1 MIDDWFSTNSTA
13 PVDNF
18 VEKSLDAARKARETR
33 DPLVST
39 PSLQIFQSLKNQG
52 LANIPQIG

>member
-18 VEKSLDAARKARETR
+18 VEKSRRLAGKPRETR
-33 DPLVST
+33 DPPASGL
-39 PSLQIFQSLKNQG
+39 PLQFFQILKNQG
-52 LANIPQIG
+52 LANIPRIG

>member
-18 VEKSLDAARKARETR
+18 VEKSLCLARKPRETR